1 MATQSRKEI
10 LEAKQCVILKG
21 RRDGIS
27 IFLDDKAEFELIKD
41 MLRKKVSGS
50 RNFFDGAKATVNFK
64 GRKLSQREEEILLD
78 IIQFETNLSV
88 AVTPDKV
95 AKPTELKLIP
105 LSPPGMMPTES
116 NTYYYHGGIRSGQTI
131 RQNGSVV
138 VLGDV
143 NPGGEIKASGN
154 IIILGSL
161 KGSAWAGAPGEDT
174 GEGGAG
180 CFVAAQ
186 DFRPTQIRIARV
198 VTYIAADES
207 QHYGSGAWAYIQDG
221 TINIASL

>member
-1 MATQSRKEI
+1 MTTQTRKEI
-10 LEAKQCVILKG
+10 LEEKQCVILKG

-27 IFLDDKAEFELIKD
+27 ILLDDKADFDLIKD
-41 MLRKKVSGS
+41 MLRKRVSGS
-50 RNFFDGAKATVNFK
+50 RNFFEGAKATVTFK
-64 GRKLSQREEEILLD
+64 GRKLSKGEEEILLE

-88 AVTPDKV
+88 AVAAKKPE
-95 AKPTELKLIP
+95 KPTELKLLP
-105 LSPPGMMPTES
+105 ASPPGMLPTES
-116 NTYYYHGGIRSGQTI
+116 NTYYYKGGVRSGQTI

-143 NPGGEIKASGN
+143 NPGAEIKASGN

-161 KGSAWAGAPGEDT
+161 KGSAWAGAPGDDT

-180 CFVAAQ
+180 CYVAAK

-198 VTYIAADES
+198 VTYIPPEES
-207 QHYGSGAWAYIQDG
+207 QHYGNGACAYIQEG
-221 TINIASL
+221 SVYIAPL